1 MKTVE
6 DTIQDEGVSDE
17 ETTEIEDVVEEAEVA
32 GTGSPHKRDQDIDS
46 FAAKRRQARDN
57 GELDGEE
64 GDVNQQLEVD
74 EEEEEPEETVEG
86 EDQDITL
93 KVDGESVV
101 VKQSEVDADGGVAQ
115 IQKRLSGE
123 KRLKIAAEQR
133 KVLDAQ
139 EIKQGQREA
148 NLVRREQA
156 VDSRI
161 KALEDRQV
169 VNVDPPA
176 ENLDELTDNVLT
188 NIYKGNEKEAK
199 DALTTLITSIQKT
212 TVVQGQPAVNED
224 KILERAMFEIDRRD
238 GQKAFMKDYSHLYHD
253 PTLFGVTN
261 AETEKVEKEHPDW
274 NPKEIILEAAKRTE
288 AWRVSVLDEGNET
301 EEVEETLE
309 VAADLEKRTEK
320 KRRNKPLPTA
330 KTRSK
335 SREGFKPRT
344 KMQIFEQLKAE
355 RVH

>member
-6 DTIQDEGVSDE
+6 DTIQDEGVVDE
-17 ETTEIEDVVEEAEVA
+17 TTTEIEDVEEEAEVV

-46 FAAKRRQARDN
+46 FAARRRQLRDN

-64 GDVNQQLEVD
+64 GDINTEL
-74 EEEEEPEETVEG
+74 EEEIVEETVLVEG
-86 EDQDITL
+86 EDQDVTL
-93 KVDGESVV
+93 KIDGEPVV

-123 KRLKIAAEQR
+123 KRLKIAAE
-133 KVLDAQ
+133 KKKLLDEQ
-139 EIKQGQREA
+139 EIKQGEREA

-169 VNVDPPA
+169 VAVDPPA

-199 DALTTLITSIQKT
+199 EALTTLVTSIQRT

-238 GQKAFMKDYSHLYHD
+238 GQKAFMKDYAHLYND
-253 PTLFGVTN
+253 PTLFDMTN
-261 AETEKVEKEHPDW
+261 AETDKIVNQHPDW
-274 NPKEIILEAAKRTE
+274 NPKEVILEAAKRTE
-288 AWRVSVLDEGNET
+288 AWRVGVLAEGNES
-301 EEVEETLE
+301 EEDKETLDT
-309 VAADLEKRTEK
+309 AADLEKRNEK
-320 KRRNKPLPTA
+320 KRLNKPLPTA

-344 KMQIFEQLKAE
+344 KMQIFEQLKAD
-355 RVH
+355 RAH